1 VLAGPVWAGW
11 WSAAGRPVG
20 DQPGDGQVGLGVVLP
35 PPDPALQRPPLL
47 VLGVGVL
54 DADPLG
60 GLLLAGL
67 LPGFKLLG
75 WRVLGWLGWRRVDP
89 TANALARPR

>member
-1 VLAGPVWAGW
+1 M
-11 WSAAGRPVG
+11 
-20 DQPGDGQVGLGVVLP
+20 
-35 PPDPALQRPPLL
+35 
-47 VLGVGVL
+47 LGVGVL

-75 WRVLGWLGWRRVDP
+75 WRVVGRLGRRRVDP
-89 TANALARPR
+89 TRKRLGQTR